1 MNQPVPQGMSFSNL
15 IGDIERGNIKI
26 PRFQRDF
33 VWTKDKSAQLI
44 DSILKGYPIGTFII
58 WKTKESLR
66 AVRNLGKVELPET
79 PPGDFV
85 HYVLDGQ
92 QRLTS
97 LYSSIKGLEIER
109 DERKEDFSEM
119 YVDLNAEEDEQIVT
133 VDISE
138 KDPTSVLKVV
148 DLLEAKINTL
158 RQYPEEFQD
167 AIDEYRDRLKT
178 YTFSVVSVS
187 EAPIDVATEIF
198 TRINVTG
205 KPLSTFEIMVAKT
218 FEPDWIDPE
227 SGELGF
233 DLGQKYE
240 EIIDD
245 LIDIKYETVP
255 AIVVLQAVSAI
266 LTKECAKKD
275 ILKLNK
281 QKFIDVWPDA
291 VEAIYSAVDYFRSF
305 YRIPVSK
312 LLPYNALLVPFS
324 YFFYHHPNKPSGDK
338 QKYLQDFFWRSSL
351 GARYSFASE
360 SKLAQD
366 LDRIDSILDDQLP
379 TYDYPVDTSASFIRD
394 NGWFSAS
401 RSYVK
406 AILCPMVYQQPKSFI
421 DDSLVH
427 VSNDWL
433 KQANSKN
440 YHHFFPKAYL
450 PKVGYKDWEANHVA
464 NITIVDDF
472 LNKRKIRDKPPKIYM
487 TEFKESNPDIAE
499 TMRSHLINIDGFGI
513 WENDYE
519 EFIDARCQ
527 AISVEL
533 NKRVIHQAVDERSQ
547 SIHTDDVEDIET
559 EAASV

>member
-1 MNQPVPQGMSFSNL
+1 MSFSNL

-33 VWTKDKSAQLI
+33 VWTKEKSAQLI

-97 LYSSIKGLEIER
+97 LYASIKGLEIER
-109 DERKEDFSEM
+109 EERKDDFSRM
-119 YVDLNAEEDEQIVT
+119 YVDLAAEEDQQIVT
-133 VDISE
+133 TDVSS
-138 KDPTSVLKVV
+138 KDPAAVLKVV
-148 DLLEAKINTL
+148 DLLESKGSIL
-158 RQYPEEFQD
+158 RQYPEDFQD
-167 AIDEYRDRLKT
+167 IIDEYRDRLKT
-178 YTFSVVSVS
+178 YTFSVVSVN

-218 FEPDWIDPE
+218 FEPNWADPE

-245 LIDIKYETVP
+245 LIEVKYETVP
-255 AIVVLQAVSAI
+255 AIVILQAVSAI

-275 ILKLNK
+275 ILKLDK
-281 QKFIDVWPDA
+281 QEFIDVWPDA
-291 VEAIYSAVDYFRSF
+291 VEAIYSAVDYFRNS
-305 YRIPVSK
+305 YGIPVSK

-324 YFFYHHPNKPSGDK
+324 YFFYYHPDRPTGEK

-366 LDRIDSILDDQLP
+366 LDRIDLILEDQLP
-379 TYDYPVDTSASFIRD
+379 TYDYPVDTNASFIKD
-394 NGWFSAS
+394 NGWFSAG
-401 RSYVK
+401 RSYIK
-406 AILCPMVYQQPKSFI
+406 ALLCLMTYQHPRSFV
-421 DDSLVH
+421 DNYLVH

-450 PKVGYKDWEANHVA
+450 PKVGYKEWEANHIA

-472 LNKRKIRDKPPKIYM
+472 LNKRKIKDKPPKIYM
-487 TEFKESNPDIAE
+487 SEFKKSNPSIAE
-499 TMRSHLINIDGFGI
+499 TMKSHLIDVDEFGV
-513 WENDYE
+513 WDNDYE
-519 EFIDARCQ
+519 KFIDKRCRS
-527 AISVEL
+527 ISDEL
-533 NKRVIHQAVDERSQ
+533 SKRIIHQTIDERNQ
-547 SIHTDDVEDIET
+547 NITMDDIEDIET
-559 EAASV
+559 EAASI